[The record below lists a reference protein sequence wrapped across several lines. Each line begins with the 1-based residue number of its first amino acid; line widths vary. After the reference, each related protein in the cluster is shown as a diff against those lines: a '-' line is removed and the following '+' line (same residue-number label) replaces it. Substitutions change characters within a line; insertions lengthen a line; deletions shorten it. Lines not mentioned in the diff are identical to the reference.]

1 MTRRLG
7 WILWPAFLVAG
18 VADGIVF
25 SLFDPQDMHIIGEPV
40 ELSRIGAYTIG
51 FFLFWGFGAA
61 SSALTCL
68 LQRSPFE
75 VNRCPLPEL
84 DRPEGCPKRGQPGR
98 SVKRH

>member
-1 MTRRLG
+1 MIQRLG

-25 SLFDPQDMHIIGEPV
+25 SLFDPQEMHVFGEPV
-40 ELSRIGAYTIG
+40 ELSRIGVYSIG
-51 FFLFWGFGAA
+51 FFLFWAFGAA

-75 VNRCPLPEL
+75 INRCNLPETR
-84 DRPEGCPKRGQPGR
+84 RPEGCPKRSEPDRRG
-98 SVKRH
+98 